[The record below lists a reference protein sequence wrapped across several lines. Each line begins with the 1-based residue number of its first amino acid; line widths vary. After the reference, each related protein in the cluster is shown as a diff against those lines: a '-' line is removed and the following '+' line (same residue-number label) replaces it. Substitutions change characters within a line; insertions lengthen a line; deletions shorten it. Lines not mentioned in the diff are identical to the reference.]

1 VLAALDSS
9 AITLA
14 IVVGM
19 PVAVAAAAVLA
30 TLRRTGPALIALATV
45 AAMAVVG
52 VSAWAVYHGPAQTSA
67 AAAPAGPIAPPAGG
81 PTIAPSGPPPA
92 GGPTTAPSGSPTNSC
107 RPNGTELT
115 ETASHIS
122 YEERCLAAP
131 AGRPF
136 TITFTNADQGTMHNL
151 HIFSADPM
159 KEPNA
164 TSFFTGEIV
173 TGPATVTYRVDPLS
187 AGAFFFHCDIHPT
200 LMFGTFVVR

>member
-19 PVAVAAAAVLA
+19 PVAVAAAATLA
-30 TLRRTGPALIALATV
+30 TLRRTGPSLIALATV
-45 AAMAVVG
+45 AAIAVVG
-52 VSAWAVYHGPAQTSA
+52 VSAWAVYRGPAQTT
-67 AAAPAGPIAPPAGG
+67 AAAPPPGPIAPPAGG
-81 PTIAPSGPPPA
+81 PTTTPP
-92 GGPTTAPSGSPTNSC
+92 GSPPSSC

-115 ETASHIS
+115 QTASHTS
-122 YEERCLAAP
+122 FQERCLAAP

-136 TITFTNADQGTMHNL
+136 TINFTNADQGTMHDI

-164 TSFFTGEIV
+164 TSFFTGQIV
-173 TGPATVTYRVDPLS
+173 TGPTTITYRVDPLS
-187 AGAFFFHCDIHPT
+187 AGVFFFHCDIHPT
-200 LMFGTFVVR
+200 LMFGAFVVR

>member
-19 PVAVAAAAVLA
+19 PVAVAAAATLA

-45 AAMAVVG
+45 AAIAVVG
-52 VSAWAVYHGPAQTSA
+52 VSAWAVYRGPAQTT
-67 AAAPAGPIAPPAGG
+67 AAAPPPGPIAPPAGG
-81 PTIAPSGPPPA
+81 PTTTPP
-92 GGPTTAPSGSPTNSC
+92 GSPPSSC

-115 ETASHIS
+115 QTASHTS
-122 YEERCLAAP
+122 FQERCLAAP

-136 TITFTNADQGTMHNL
+136 TINFTNADQGTMHDI

-164 TSFFTGEIV
+164 TSFFTGQIV
-173 TGPATVTYRVDPLS
+173 TGPTTITYRVDPLS
-187 AGAFFFHCDIHPT
+187 AGVFFFHCDIHPT
-200 LMFGTFVVR
+200 LMFGAFVVR